1 PAIEL
6 QFIVMKHN
14 EHELET
20 IRQMAHEC
28 HVQVLSLKTAQVY
41 TAEQALEF
49 LPNNEKYRRYEIGN
63 DGTFAAKIG
72 SINFCRW
79 VLMCPVI
86 NWDGTVSP
94 CCFDKNADYPLG
106 NVFDPGGMKTI
117 WKNKAYHDF
126 RRRIFTQRSAIPIC
140 SNCSEGLEVEVYEKE
155 LIPSRPAS
163 AVALD
168 HVA

>member
-1 PAIEL
+1 
-6 QFIVMKHN
+6 
-14 EHELET
+14 
-20 IRQMAHEC
+20 
-28 HVQVLSLKTAQVY
+28 
-41 TAEQALEF
+41 
-49 LPNNEKYRRYEIGN
+49 
-63 DGTFAAKIG
+63 
-72 SINFCRW
+72 
-79 VLMCPVI
+79 
-86 NWDGTVSP
+86 
-94 CCFDKNADYPLG
+94 LG